1 MGGNTLLFVCCLETA
16 VRAPASPFVLPPLLL
31 RRAAGLALLTSAL
44 LPLASQAQGVS
55 PRPGLADASHPGAP
69 TTPLAHPPMA
79 SPMAQADPTPPMDWR
94 QANESVAAFPR
105 GHADILAWEA
115 RQRAAPPSDPAH
127 QGHGSHPHSHSMG
140 SGGQP

>member
-1 MGGNTLLFVCCLETA
+1 M
-16 VRAPASPFVLPPLLL
+16 RAPASPFAFVLPPLL
-31 RRAAGLALLTSAL
+31 RQATGLALLTSAL
-44 LPLASQAQGVS
+44 LPLASQAQGSS
-55 PRPGLADASHPGAP
+55 PDLADAAQPAAP
-69 TTPLAHPPMA
+69 TAPLAYPQMA
-79 SPMAQADPTPPMDWR
+79 SPTAQADTTPPLDWR

-127 QGHGSHPHSHSMG
+127 QDHGSHPHSHSMG